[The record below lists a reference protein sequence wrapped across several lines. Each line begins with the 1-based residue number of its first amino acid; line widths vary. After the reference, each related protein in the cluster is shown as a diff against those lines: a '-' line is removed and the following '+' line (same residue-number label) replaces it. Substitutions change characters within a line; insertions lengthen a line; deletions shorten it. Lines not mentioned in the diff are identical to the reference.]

1 MVKNIVLI
9 FLITYKYNL
18 RSVNMEDIIEITV
31 SEKGTDNLI
40 VHIFEDDEGLKIICD
55 RNVDVNVQIKN
66 SPCEESEF
74 SN

>member
-1 MVKNIVLI
+1 MK
-9 FLITYKYNL
+9 
-18 RSVNMEDIIEITV
+18 DIIEITV
-31 SEKGTDNLI
+31 SEKGTDNLL